1 MKALNLKSHLKTFL
15 KTLHSYKGVIAI
27 TCACFIFNSSEFIPI
42 GILSLIAQDFKL
54 SEAAVGLIITFY
66 AWVVAIASLPLML
79 LTSKI
84 ELKRLLLGV
93 LALFIVA
100 HLFSALANS
109 MGMLIFSRLLV
120 ATAHSI
126 FWSIAS
132 VMAVRAAPKGGEAI
146 ALSLILVGTT
156 IALVLGLPLGR
167 VIGLYLGWRMTFLS
181 IGIVA
186 LLVWFLLFVVFPKMP
201 STSTAGLHTLP
212 NLLENK
218 AFRHLCFL
226 TLCFI
231 TAHFT
236 AYSYIEPFLA
246 LKFSEEAITLILV
259 LFGAMGFLGGVLF
272 SKLYA
277 TRAKMLFN
285 VAISALSVSL
295 LLFYPFLEI
304 STLLLLFICCAWGL
318 SLALVGLMFQALVIK
333 IAPQSTTI
341 AMSIY
346 SGTYN
351 VGIGSGAFIGGLIYA
366 DFGITYIG
374 FIGAFIA
381 LLGCLLCVKTRF
393 TREI

>member
-1 MKALNLKSHLKTFL
+1 MKILNLHSLKTKL
-15 KTLHSYKGVIAI
+15 KAYGAVLGI

-93 LALFIVA
+93 LALFVVA
-100 HLFSALANS
+100 HIFSTLANS

-146 ALSLILVGTT
+146 ALSLVLVGTT
-156 IALVLGLPLGR
+156 TALVLGLPLGR

-181 IGIVA
+181 IGVVA
-186 LLVWFLLFVVFPKMP
+186 LLVWILLFIILPKMP
-201 STSTAGLHTLP
+201 SNSAHGLKSLP

-226 TLCFI
+226 TLLFI

-236 AYSYIEPFLA
+236 TYSYVEPFLA
-246 LKFSEEAITLILV
+246 LRFSEEEITFVLV
-259 LFGAMGFLGGVLF
+259 LFGAMGFVGGVLF
-272 SKLYA
+272 SKLYEKRGKWLLNFA
-277 TRAKMLFN
+277 LFG
-285 VAISALSVSL
+285 LSLCL

-304 STLLLLFICCAWGL
+304 STFLILLLCCAWGL
-318 SLALVGLMFQALVIK
+318 ALALIGLMFQALVIK

-351 VGIGSGAFIGGLIYA
+351 VGIGSGAFIGGLVYA

-381 LLGCLLCVKTRF
+381 LLGCLLFVKVKF
-393 TREI
+393 DKVV